1 MNRKDFII
9 KSTFSA
15 IGFTSLSGFKEASVN
30 PYKTKL
36 NQYSNRNLNEA
47 GFRYIFP
54 KVQSAQSFP
63 LPEGTRIPFGWS
75 SFVVPPLGSGESPVL
90 KWNDMVMVGD
100 TCSLRFSIALDVR
113 EEKQIEVR
121 LAESETVIACFDVKY
136 APVHQIQSVFI
147 EAKYIPAILDQGV
160 RLQMKKGDSPLWI
173 ISPSA
178 TQQNTLKAL
187 QPHIMIPG
195 DANPLNAFFD
205 RLFSIDSIQ
214 QFGWMEG
221 CVTDAL
227 WDFSLLSKYAERAQ
241 KTLNDHFEMFL
252 NNNDL
257 VYEDPRSKIADNII
271 YGGECTLPFA
281 AIARLFPDH
290 PSIDLAISYWQTR
303 YTKGI
308 NESESFSITTEGSYT
323 IGYPM
328 MVIGYQRKDNQ
339 LVDLALSILRSR
351 RDILKQKDA
360 IYQIRS
366 RDNQTAFRNWAR
378 GIAWY
383 MLGLTRSLMILN
395 PEDRPADLLSD
406 LRSTADWIISH
417 QLDGGLWRCFVDE
430 RGIRTDTS
438 GSAGIAAALA
448 LGVKSGMLSSNAWD
462 SAMKTS
468 LVLQDYLTDDGLLT
482 AAAQSNRAGERLQR
496 DDYRVIYQM
505 GMGLMGQLIAALD

>member
-15 IGFTSLSGFKEASVN
+15 IGITSLSGFTEASEN

-36 NQYSNRNLNEA
+36 IQYSNRNLNEA

-63 LPEGTRIPFGWS
+63 LPEGMRVPFGWS
-75 SFVVPPLGSGESPVL
+75 SFVVPPLGLGESPIL
-90 KWNDMVMVGD
+90 KWNDMVMVED

-121 LAESETVIACFDVKY
+121 LAESETIVACFNVKY

-178 TQQNTLKAL
+178 TQQNNIKAL

-227 WDFSLLSKYAERAQ
+227 WDFSLLPKYAERAKQ
-241 KTLNDHFEMFL
+241 SLIDHFEKFL
-252 NNNDL
+252 INNNL
-257 VYEDPRSKIADNII
+257 VYENPRSKIADNTI
-271 YGGECTLPFA
+271 YGDECTLPFA
-281 AIARLFPDH
+281 AMARLYPDH
-290 PSIDLAISYWQTR
+290 PSIGLAINYWLTR
-303 YTKGI
+303 YAKGI
-308 NESESFSITTEGSYT
+308 TEAESYQLTTEGSYT

-328 MVIGYQRKDNQ
+328 MVIGNQRKDDQ

-351 RDILKQKDA
+351 RNILKQKDA
-360 IYQIRS
+360 IYQIRY
-366 RDNQTAFRNWAR
+366 RDNQRAFRNWAR

-383 MLGLTRSLMILN
+383 MLGLTRSLMILQ

-406 LRSTADWIISH
+406 LRDTADWVISH
-417 QLDGGLWRCFVDE
+417 QLEGGLWRCFLDE
-430 RGIRTDTS
+430 RGIRIDTS

-448 LGVKSGMLSSNAWD
+448 LGVKSGMLSSNARD
-462 SAMKTS
+462 SAIKTS
-468 LVLQDYLTDDGLLT
+468 LALMDYLTDDGLLT
-482 AAAQSNRAGERLQR
+482 SAAQSNRSGERLQR